1 MANSKKRR
9 KREQWCQKHS
19 NHLLS
24 PSIRLVPGKVYI
36 SYDSDVNDQV
46 MRMNKNYYLVP
57 GIMADVAVGANTGTS
72 SLRTLGT

>member
-1 MANSKKRR
+1 
-9 KREQWCQKHS
+9 
-19 NHLLS
+19 
-24 PSIRLVPGKVYI
+24 
-36 SYDSDVNDQV
+36 